1 MSTPINPQEI
11 YLLERYISL
20 DYFGEMRDAWV
31 EMIKHLEN
39 CLDQFMQN
47 LPLDYRNRPLP
58 EQPDAVWGERVLP
71 NFRDTFHHL
80 CNGYIQILH
89 NDFGGLGHASR
100 ISNDRKGQ
108 TDFWDGWM
116 SRDDQ
121 NTYGDLLHLASMR
134 ASNIDV
140 TEGAHWNAGTLTTFY
155 DEGEFGSLNPPANW
169 PQYKL
174 NPHIQVASGQ
184 KVKQCGIYV
193 PDVDNSCAQFLSV
206 NYDETP
212 EASVFVRM
220 RELFHP
226 VTKIKYGET
235 PEHEKRPCIWTLV
248 ERVADDGGTSTA
260 PSLLNQKTHRVPAN
274 QACPESGFY
283 FTPAKADS
291 RRHFKQGDIMPSVG
305 NDYGMTIW
313 QWDEQQN

>member
-1 MSTPINPQEI
+1 MITPLNPQEI
-11 YLLERYISL
+11 YLLKRYISL
-20 DYFGEMRDAWV
+20 DYFGERRDTWG
-31 EMIKHLEN
+31 EMIKHLER

-80 CNGYIQILH
+80 CNGYIQISH

-108 TDFWDGWM
+108 TDFWNGWM
-116 SRDDQ
+116 SIDDQ
-121 NTYGDLLHLASMR
+121 NTYGALLHSASMR

-140 TEGAHWNAGTLTTFY
+140 TEGAYWNAGALTTFY
-155 DEGEFGSLNPPANW
+155 DKGEFGSLNPPANW

-174 NPHIQVASGQ
+174 NPRIQVASGHP
-184 KVKQCGIYV
+184 VKQCGIYL
-193 PDVDNSCAQFLSV
+193 PDVDNSCAQFLST

-212 EASVFVRM
+212 EASVFVSM

-226 VTKIKYGET
+226 VTKVK
-235 PEHEKRPCIWTLV
+235 
-248 ERVADDGGTSTA
+248 
-260 PSLLNQKTHRVPAN
+260 
-274 QACPESGFY
+274 
-283 FTPAKADS
+283 
-291 RRHFKQGDIMPSVG
+291 
-305 NDYGMTIW
+305 
-313 QWDEQQN
+313 